1 VPDKRQ
7 HRGAHPED
15 YALFDPEAWPRL
27 RAAAADLS
35 WLLSRGYS
43 SQSGLKLVGE
53 RHNLAERQRMA
64 VLRSA
69 CSDDAFARRRG
80 HEARARSVAPLRGQ
94 AVLIDG
100 FNVLTTVEAAL
111 SGGVILLGRDGC
123 YRDIA
128 SMHGTFHKVT
138 ETIPAITLIAESLAA
153 LEVSECLWYLDRRV
167 SNSGRLKK
175 MILEAVP
182 ARNLTYSFPL
192 WRVESVTNVDAILAQ
207 SSDVVA
213 TADSEIL
220 DQCRH
225 WFSLAREVVSR
236 FVPGAHVI
244 DLSYTSA

>member
-15 YALFDPEAWPRL
+15 YRLFEPQAWPHL

-43 SQSGLKLVGE
+43 SPSGLKLVGE
-53 RHNLAERQRMA
+53 RYNLAERQRMA

-111 SGGVILLGRDGC
+111 AGGVILQARDGC

-128 SMHGTFHKVT
+128 SMHGTFHKVK
-138 ETIPAITLIAESLAA
+138 ETIPAITLIAEALAA

-175 MILEAVP
+175 MIMEIVATRSATHYP
-182 ARNLTYSFPL
+182 PL
-192 WRVESVTNVDAILAQ
+192 WRVESVIDPDSLLAR
-207 SSDVVA
+207 STDVIA
-213 TADSEIL
+213 TADSQLL
-220 DQCRH
+220 DQCQH

-236 FVPGAHVI
+236 FVPGAHVV

>member
-15 YALFDPEAWPRL
+15 YYLFDPEVWPRL

-43 SQSGLKLVGE
+43 SHSGLKLVGE
-53 RHNLAERQRMA
+53 RYSLAERQRMA

-69 CSDDAFARRRG
+69 CSDDAFARRRS

-111 SGGVILLGRDGC
+111 AGGVILQARDGC

-128 SMHGTFHKVT
+128 SMHGTFHKVK
-138 ETIPAITLIAESLAA
+138 ETIPAIALISEALAA

-175 MILEAVP
+175 MILETLP
-182 ARNLTYSFPL
+182 ARNSTYSFPL
-192 WRVESVTNVDAILAQ
+192 WKVESVIDPDAMLAQ

-213 TADSEIL
+213 TADSAIL
-220 DQCRH
+220 DQCQH